1 MIFLALRPSSQ
12 TSQTPPTPAATPTQS
27 PIAPAVTALGRV
39 EPAGEIVRVAAP
51 SSSGNAVPVF
61 GTPRVARLLV
71 KERSPV
77 KAGQPIAVL
86 DTYDR
91 LFAAGKQTEAQLREA
106 EAQLNQVRAGAKPGE
121 IAAQRST
128 IAARAAT
135 VDRLTATAQKLKWE
149 AERYLTLFR
158 DGAVSEQEARNRQ
171 LLYTEVVRELEKA
184 KRELDEA
191 QSTLSSI
198 AEIRPTDIQEAEA
211 GVRVAL
217 ANLERAKVELESA
230 IVRSPIEGQVIKI
243 HSKEGEQVG
252 NDGILEIGNTN
263 QMYVVAEVYETDI
276 QRVKPGQRALITS
289 SAFPGEIT
297 GVVDQIGLLIRK
309 NDVLNTDPAADT
321 DVRVVEVKIRLDD
334 SRPVAGLTN
343 LQVKVKI
350 EP

>member
-1 MIFLALRPSSQ
+1 M
-12 TSQTPPTPAATPTQS
+12 
-27 PIAPAVTALGRV
+27 
-39 EPAGEIVRVAAP
+39 
-51 SSSGNAVPVF
+51 
-61 GTPRVARLLV
+61 
-71 KERSPV
+71 
-77 KAGQPIAVL
+77 KAGQPVAVL

-91 LFAAGKQTEAQLREA
+91 LLAAGKQTEAQVREA
-106 EAQLNQVRAGAKPGE
+106 EARLNQVRAGAKQGE
-121 IAAQRST
+121 IAAQRAT

-149 AERYLTLFR
+149 AERYLTLYR

-191 QSTLSSI
+191 QGTLSSI
-198 AEIRPTDIQEAEA
+198 AEIRPTDIQQAEAE
-211 GVRVAL
+211 VRVAL

-230 IVRSPIEGQVIKI
+230 IVRSPIDGQVIKI
-243 HSKEGEQVG
+243 HAKEGEQVG

-289 SAFPGEIT
+289 SAFPGEIV

-321 DVRVVEVKIRLDD
+321 DVRVVEVKIRLED